1 MTFNIQKRNILQVS
15 KNHAN
20 KCLDNMDF
28 NFRIIK
34 EERHVKTL
42 YINNLI
48 NSFIKKKIKIKH
60 DKTITIH
67 KKNIILNNNTDV
79 QKATSR
85 Y

>member
-1 MTFNIQKRNILQVS
+1 MSLQFPSPQKMAFNIRKRNILQVI

-34 EERHVKTL
+34 EEWHVKTL

-48 NSFIKKKIKIKH
+48 NSFIKKNKN
-60 DKTITIH
+60 KT
-67 KKNIILNNNTDV
+67 
-79 QKATSR
+79 
-85 Y
+85 

>member
-1 MTFNIQKRNILQVS
+1 ME
-15 KNHAN
+15 
-20 KCLDNMDF
+20 F

-34 EERHVKTL
+34 EEWHVKTL

-48 NSFIKKKIKIKH
+48 YSIIKKKKNKH